1 MKDSSFC
8 PPGCFK
14 CPTKVLLL
22 SYVANVHLI
31 ACIVYL
37 ILTLNMDTPFK
48 DSLTEEQKNIKNE
61 SSEKRRR
68 VYTTGLLI
76 GICTVYMWN
85 KHSLF

>member
-1 MKDSSFC
+1 
-8 PPGCFK
+8 
-14 CPTKVLLL
+14 
-22 SYVANVHLI
+22 
-31 ACIVYL
+31 
-37 ILTLNMDTPFK
+37 MDTPFK